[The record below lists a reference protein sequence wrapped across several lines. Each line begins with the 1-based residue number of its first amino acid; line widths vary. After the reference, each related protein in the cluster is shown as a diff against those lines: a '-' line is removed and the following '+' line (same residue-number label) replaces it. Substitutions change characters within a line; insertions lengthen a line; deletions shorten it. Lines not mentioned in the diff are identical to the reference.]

1 MSKRICVFGA
11 SITWGAFDSEKGG
24 WVNRLKL
31 INFTQGGGY
40 IDIYNLG
47 ISGDTTNELLE
58 RIDTELFARN
68 PDIIIFSIG
77 ANDSSYLKSKN
88 NNYVDLKKFKENLN
102 ELYKKS
108 KKFTKEIIFVGLTKI
123 DEKKLNPIPWDNDIC
138 YTDKNIAVYNLA
150 IKNFC
155 KENNLPFI
163 EMFDLLDDED
173 LDDGLHP
180 NSDGHEKMF
189 NRVKDFLI
197 ENKII

>member
-58 RIDTELFARN
+58 RIDTELFAIN
-68 PDIIIFSIG
+68 SGVIIFSIG

-88 NNYVDLKKFKENLN
+88 DNYVDLEKFKENLDK
-102 ELYKKS
+102 LYKKS

-123 DEKKLNPIPWDNDIC
+123 DEQKLNPIPWDNDIR
-138 YTDKNIAVYNLA
+138 YTDKNIKVYNLA
-150 IKNFC
+150 IKNF
-155 KENNLPFI
+155 
-163 EMFDLLDDED
+163 
-173 LDDGLHP
+173 
-180 NSDGHEKMF
+180 
-189 NRVKDFLI
+189 
-197 ENKII
+197 